1 MSGRRFVKF
10 YDKGLARVE
19 SLLELKGG
27 PTVGKLW
34 LFLVKMCG
42 HENALVASSE
52 LLAQHLGVTDRSIR
66 NAAKRLAASGAV
78 VIAKIGNANCYILN
92 DDEVWKTAE
101 DHHRFCGFR
110 AKALVGFDEN
120 PSLRARLTHLEPKA
134 ETKAKA
140 KAKRERRAIAV
151 AAGADADGV
160 IHDERQALLAVA
172 GGRR

>member
-1 MSGRRFVKF
+1 MGSRRFVKF
-10 YDKGLARVE
+10 YDKGIARVE

-52 LLAQHLGVTDRSIR
+52 LLASHLGVTDRSIR
-66 NAAKRLAASGAV
+66 RAAALLAASGAV
-78 VIAKIGNANCYILN
+78 VIAKVGNANCYILN

-110 AKALVGFDEN
+110 AKALIGFDEN
-120 PSLRARLTHLEPKA
+120 PSLRARLTHLEPKPEA
-134 ETKAKA
+134 KAKA
-140 KAKRERRAIAV
+140 KAKRAKPALASAEV
-151 AAGADADGV
+151 ADSGV
-160 IHDERQALLAVA
+160 IEDDRQVLLAVA

>member
-1 MSGRRFVKF
+1 MGKRRFVKF
-10 YDKGLARVE
+10 YDKGLSRVE

-34 LFLVKMCG
+34 VFLVKMAG

-66 NAAKRLAASGAV
+66 RAAALLADSGAV
-78 VIAKIGNANCYILN
+78 VIAKVGNANCYILN

-110 AKALVGFDEN
+110 AKALIGFDEN

-140 KAKRERRAIAV
+140 KARRKPVPAEV
-151 AAGADADGV
+151 ADSGIV
-160 IHDERQALLAVA
+160 EDERQIPLAVA
-172 GGRR
+172 GGAR